1 MEKDYIYVYDK
12 KGKKQ
17 KMELVFTLKLKDYKE
32 SYIVY
37 KETNKKVPLYMAKTE
52 IVEGITTLDTD
63 LNEKEQ
69 KILTKVIKQK
79 LLEGNNEIYQY

>member
-17 KMELVFTLKLKDYKE
+17 KMELVFTVKLKDSDE

-37 KETNKKVPLYMAKTE
+37 KETNQKVPLYIAKIET
-52 IVEGITTLDTD
+52 VEGITSLNTN
-63 LNEKEQ
+63 LNEEEQ
-69 KILTKVIKQK
+69 SMLTKIIKQK
-79 LLEGNNEIYQY
+79 LLEGNNEVY